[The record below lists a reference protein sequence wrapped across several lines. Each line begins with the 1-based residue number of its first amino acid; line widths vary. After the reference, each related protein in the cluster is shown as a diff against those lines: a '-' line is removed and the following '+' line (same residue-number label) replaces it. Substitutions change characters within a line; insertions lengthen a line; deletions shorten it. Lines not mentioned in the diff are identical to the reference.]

1 MLSIIPR
8 IRIQGKEDMALLVA
22 CLKRALG
29 AFGWTETV
37 RREPR
42 NLLLQVR
49 QFYFGCDALHALDVP
64 CYAPTVCCSR
74 RSWEENV
81 RIMRMS

>member
-1 MLSIIPR
+1 
-8 IRIQGKEDMALLVA
+8 MALLVA

-42 NLLLQVR
+42 NLLLQSSKARAVEGQGQVR
-49 QFYFGCDALHALDVP
+49 MGGRL
-64 CYAPTVCCSR
+64 
-74 RSWEENV
+74 W
-81 RIMRMS
+81 